1 MTVIYF
7 MILNHDIKQRPQ
19 CCDQSNKDDD
29 ISLYKTENDNNAS
42 SVNLGQTKLIN
53 KQKLHSNHS
62 NIRYDKNLRKLTEY
76 NENNIEVGFAYQP

>member
-53 KQKLHSNHS
+53 K
-62 NIRYDKNLRKLTEY
+62 
-76 NENNIEVGFAYQP
+76 